1 MTVTAA
7 PPSPANFINR
17 LFFGYQNTAALK
29 AALEL
34 DVFSALGSGTLDVAA
49 LAAKLDASARGI
61 AALCDS
67 LVVMGFLAKS
77 PAGYAL
83 TPDAAVFL
91 DRNSPASIAIIHE
104 FLASPEM
111 VAMMFQDPAG
121 AVRRGGAPGLAN
133 IAPDNPIWIRF
144 ARSMGPFM
152 ELDAK
157 LVADH
162 MSDPPPHRVLD
173 IAASHGLFG
182 IAFGRRFPD
191 CHVTGLDWGAVV
203 AVARENADAAGIGD
217 RYDTIVGSAFDVDWG
232 TGYDVVLLPN
242 FLHHFDRAGCM
253 KILHLT
259 RAALAPKGR
268 VAIVDWLPDE
278 DRVSPP
284 MPALFTMT
292 MLLTTPSGTTYTG
305 SELSAML
312 TEATFE
318 RPEIIPLL
326 PTPLTLVLAQAV

>member
-1 MTVTAA
+1 MTVTVA
-7 PPSPANFINR
+7 PPSPANFVNR
-17 LFFGYQNTAALK
+17 IFFGYQNAAALK

-34 DVFSALGSGTLDVAA
+34 DVFTAIGSGTLDVAA
-49 LAAKLDASARGI
+49 LAEKLDASPRGI

-77 PAGYAL
+77 SGAYAL
-83 TPDAAVFL
+83 APDAAVFL
-91 DRNSPASIAIIHE
+91 DRNSPACIASIHE

-152 ELDAK
+152 EFDAK
-157 LVADH
+157 LVAEH
-162 MSDPPPHRVLD
+162 ASDPPPRRVLD

-182 IAFGRRFPD
+182 LAFGRRFPD
-191 CHVTGLDWGAVV
+191 CHITGLDWGAVV
-203 AVARENADAAGIGD
+203 AVARENADAAGMGD
-217 RYDTIVGSAFDVDWG
+217 RYDTIVGSAFDADWG
-232 TGYDVVLLPN
+232 KGYDVVLVPN

-259 RAALAPKGR
+259 RAALEPKGR
-268 VAIVDWLPDE
+268 VAIVEWVPDE

-292 MLLTTPSGTTYTG
+292 MLLSTPSGTTYTG
-305 SELSAML
+305 PELSAML
-312 TEATFE
+312 IEAKFE

-326 PTPLTLVLAQAV
+326 PTPLTLVLARAA

>member
-7 PPSPANFINR
+7 QPSPANFVNGI
-17 LFFGYQNTAALK
+17 FFGYQNTVALK

-34 DVFSALGSGTLDVAA
+34 DVFTAIGSVTLDVTA
-49 LAAKLDASARGI
+49 LAAKVDASPRGI

-77 PAGYAL
+77 SAGYVL

-91 DRNSPASIAIIHE
+91 DRNSPACIAGIHE
-104 FLASPEM
+104 FLVSPEM
-111 VAMMFQDPAG
+111 VTMMFQDPAG

-162 MSDPPPHRVLD
+162 ASDPLPRRVLD
-173 IAASHGLFG
+173 IAASHGVFG
-182 IAFGRRFPD
+182 LAFGRRFLD

-203 AVARENADAAGIGD
+203 AVARENADAAGMGD
-217 RYDTIVGSAFDVDWG
+217 RYDTIVGSAFDAAWG
-232 TGYDVVLLPN
+232 
-242 FLHHFDRAGCM
+242 
-253 KILHLT
+253 
-259 RAALAPKGR
+259 
-268 VAIVDWLPDE
+268 
-278 DRVSPP
+278 
-284 MPALFTMT
+284 
-292 MLLTTPSGTTYTG
+292 SGHG
-305 SELSAML
+305 
-312 TEATFE
+312 
-318 RPEIIPLL
+318 
-326 PTPLTLVLAQAV
+326 